1 MDLVR
6 REFGV
11 GWAPDCDAIN
21 APPDALL
28 RMDNL
33 TLDELG
39 VLSLRQGSS
48 QVNVGFP
55 LSELDVHS
63 LFTIFR
69 AGTRIRYAG
78 AGASVFRQ
86 AVTPLGVTMG
96 GTGDTSFGSHLGQV
110 LFARGNT
117 KYKDDGTTVRNWG
130 IAMTGAA
137 PVVDGPVVSDSKEF
151 ASWDAAETATHTLHE
166 DNAIGLAYGD
176 DRLATP
182 NGAVSLYPEVGS
194 GRLRISRAL
203 PGPTDFSLLDG
214 GREATDDDII
224 KFWMYVSNPSVVEKV
239 TLQVDFNGGGFI
251 SDYVIKEW
259 PGAGSSGADG
269 TVANPGVPGGTNP
282 GPGENGPGEPP
293 LI

>member
-1 MDLVR
+1 MDLTR
-6 REFGV
+6 REFSV
-11 GWAPDCDAIN
+11 GWSPDSDSVN

-39 VLSLRQGSS
+39 IVSLRQGAS
-48 QVNVGFP
+48 QVNVGAP
-55 LSELDVHS
+55 LASLDVHS

-69 AGTRIRYAG
+69 DGTRIRYAG
-78 AGASVFRQ
+78 AGDSIFRQ
-86 AVTPLGVTMG
+86 ATTPLGVTMAG
-96 GTGDTSFGSHLGQV
+96 SGDVAFGSHLGQV
-110 LFARGNT
+110 LFARGAS

-130 IAMTGAA
+130 IAMTGGA
-137 PVVDGPVVSDSKEF
+137 PVIDGPIVSDSKEF

-166 DNAIGLAYGD
+166 DNALGLAYD
-176 DRLATP
+176 DDHNDIP
-182 NGAVSLYPEVGS
+182 DGAVSLYPEVGS

-203 PGPTDFSLLDG
+203 AGPTDFTILDG

-224 KFWMYVSNPSVVEKV
+224 KMWLFVSNPSVVEKV
-239 TLQVDFNGGGFI
+239 TLQIDFNGGNFVN
-251 SDYVIKEW
+251 DHVLKEW

-269 TVANPGVPGGTNP
+269 TVSNPGVPGGVEPT
-282 GPGENGPGEPP
+282 PGETPPGEPP